1 VPDPSA
7 EYSKRLDARQKLIAA
22 KNAIHFRV
30 GYWKLATIAVGLV
43 MLWATLARHL
53 FTAYFLFVPAAIYLA
68 LALFHEKTIR
78 DRTHAETSAAFYER
92 GIARID
98 DRWSGSGE
106 TGERFRDPK
115 HIYAE
120 DLDLFV
126 RGGLFQLLNTA
137 RLPMGENR
145 LAQWLLVPSPT
156 PEIIERHELV
166 GALREKLDL
175 REDLAVTGE
184 DLRASLNPESL
195 TGWSETTSML
205 PSGAMRTV
213 AVLLSLCMIAAL
225 WYSFAKLNYLPVLIV
240 LLIEAGI
247 MRWLW
252 TRANEVVSSL
262 TGNAEGLILFSKILQ
277 RMEDEQ
283 YSSPHLQNHI
293 AKLKTSDNSASRAIL
308 HLARIVNWTNG
319 RESLIGKLA
328 ELPFLYT
335 IQSGLAAE
343 AWRRRWGPQMRNWIE
358 VVSEMEALLSLASYS
373 FEHPADP
380 FPEFLAQETTQAFFD
395 GTELGHPLI
404 PAAKCVRN
412 SIRLDQSQRLVLISG
427 SNMSGKST
435 FLRTVGI
442 NTVMA
447 MAGAPVRAT
456 SLRLT
461 PLAIG
466 TRIRSTDSLQEGRSS
481 FFTEILQIRQVF
493 ELTHAPMP
501 LLFLFDELLEGTN
514 SNDRRIGSE
523 GLLRALLKHGAIG
536 IVTTH
541 DLALTEVADP
551 LGGEVRNKHFQ
562 DHVEDGK
569 MRFDYKLQDG
579 IVAKSNALALMRLIG
594 LDV

>member
-1 VPDPSA
+1 VSDPST
-7 EYSKRLDARQKLIAA
+7 EYSKRLENKQRLIAA

-30 GYWKLATIAVGLV
+30 GYWKLATIAAGLV

-53 FTAYFLFVPAAIYLA
+53 FTPYFLFAPAAIYLV

-78 DRTHAETSAAFYER
+78 DRTHAETAAAFYQR
-92 GIARID
+92 GIARIE
-98 DRWSGSGE
+98 DRWPGTGE

-126 RGGLFQLLNTA
+126 RGGLFQLLSTA

-145 LAQWLLVPSPT
+145 LAQWLLVPSPVA
-156 PEIIERHELV
+156 EIVERHELV
-166 GALREKLDL
+166 GSLREKLDL

-184 DLRASLNPESL
+184 DLRAGLKLESL
-195 TGWSETTSML
+195 AEWSETPSTL
-205 PSGAMRTV
+205 PSGAMRAV
-213 AVLLSLCMIAAL
+213 AVLLAICAAAAL
-225 WYSFAKLNYLPVLIV
+225 WYSFAKSNYFPVLIV
-240 LLIEAGI
+240 VLVEAGVT
-247 MRWLW
+247 RWLW

-262 TGNAEGLILFSKILQ
+262 TGNAEGLILFSKVLQ
-277 RMEDEQ
+277 RLEDEQ
-283 YSSPHLQNHI
+283 YSSPRLQNHI
-293 AKLKTSDNSASRAIL
+293 AKLKTHGDSASRAL
-308 HLARIVNWTNG
+308 LRLARIVNWTNG
-319 RESLIGKLA
+319 RESLLGKLA

-343 AWRRRWGPQMRNWIE
+343 AWRRRWGGQMRHWIE

-373 FEHPADP
+373 YEHPADP
-380 FPEFLAQETTQAFFD
+380 FPEFIQQENSKASFD
-395 GTELGHPLI
+395 GAELGHPLI
-404 PAAKCVRN
+404 PSAKCVRN
-412 SIRLDQSQRLVLISG
+412 SIRLDQTQRLVLISG

-442 NTVMA
+442 NTVLA
-447 MAGAPVRAT
+447 MAGAPVRAK

-523 GLLRALLKHGAIG
+523 GLLRALLNHGAIG

>member
-1 VPDPSA
+1 VPDPFV
-7 EYSKRLDARQKLIAA
+7 EYSQRLETKQKLIAA
-22 KNAIHFRV
+22 KNAIHLRV
-30 GYWKLATIAVGLV
+30 GYWKLATIAAGLIT
-43 MLWATLARHL
+43 LWAVLARHL
-53 FTAYFLFVPAAIYLA
+53 FTPYLLFVPATLYLA
-68 LALFHEKTIR
+68 LALFHERTIR
-78 DRTHAETSAAFYER
+78 DRTHAEIAAAFYQR
-92 GIARID
+92 GIARIE
-98 DRWSGSGE
+98 DRWPGTGE
-106 TGERFRDPK
+106 TGERFRDAK

-126 RGGLFQLLNTA
+126 SGGLFQLLSTA

-145 LAQWLLVPSPT
+145 LAQWLRAPSPT
-156 PEIIERHELV
+156 AEIIERQELV
-166 GALREKLDL
+166 GVLREKLDL

-195 TGWSETTSML
+195 TSWCEATPVL
-205 PSGAMRTV
+205 PSGAPRALA
-213 AVLLSLCMIAAL
+213 AVLALSMMAAL
-225 WYSFAKLNYLPVLIV
+225 VYGLAKSFYLPVYTV
-240 LLIEAGI
+240 LLLNAGVLIWHWRRTETLVEA
-247 MRWLW
+247 
-252 TRANEVVSSL
+252 L
-262 TGNAEGLILFSKILQ
+262 TSNAQGLVLFSKVLQ
-277 RMEDEQ
+277 RLEAEQ
-283 YSSPHLQNHI
+283 YSSSRLQNHV
-293 AKLKTSDNSASRAIL
+293 AKLKTPAGHASSALRQ
-308 HLARIVNWTNG
+308 LARIVYWADG
-319 RESLIGKLA
+319 RNSLLGRAA

-335 IQSGLAAE
+335 VQTGFAAE
-343 AWRRRWGPQMRNWIE
+343 AWRRRWGAQMRDWIE

-373 FEHPADP
+373 YEHPADP
-380 FPEFLAQETTQAFFD
+380 FPEFTQQENSKASFD
-395 GTELGHPLI
+395 GTDLGHPLI
-404 PAAKCVRN
+404 PSAKCVRN

-442 NTVMA
+442 NTVLA
-447 MAGAPVRAT
+447 MAGAPIRGM

-493 ELTHAPMP
+493 ELTHAPTP

-514 SNDRRIGSE
+514 SHDRRIGAE
-523 GLLRALLKHGAIG
+523 GLLRALLNHGAIG

>member
-1 VPDPSA
+1 VPDPSV
-7 EYSKRLDARQKLIAA
+7 EYSQRLEARQKLIAA
-22 KNAIHFRV
+22 KNAIHLRI
-30 GYWKLATIAVGLV
+30 GYWKLATIAAGLV
-43 MLWATLARHL
+43 MLWAVLARNQ
-53 FTAYFLFVPAAIYLA
+53 FTPYLLFVPAALYLP
-68 LALFHEKTIR
+68 LALFHDRTIR
-78 DRTHAETSAAFYER
+78 NRTHAETAAAFYQR
-92 GIARID
+92 GIARIE
-98 DRWSGSGE
+98 DRWPGTGE

-126 RGGLFQLLNTA
+126 RGGLFQLLSTA

-145 LAQWLLVPSPT
+145 LAQWLCTPSPT
-156 PEIIERHELV
+156 PEIIERQELV
-166 GALREKLDL
+166 GSLRDKLNL

-184 DLRASLNPESL
+184 DLRASLDPESL
-195 TGWSETTSML
+195 IAWCESAQVL
-205 PSGAMRTV
+205 PSGPMRAV
-213 AVLLSLCMIAAL
+213 SAVLALSMIAAL
-225 WYSFAKLNYLPVLIV
+225 AYGIAKSFYLPMYTVLFLNACVLI
-240 LLIEAGI
+240 
-247 MRWLW
+247 WLW
-252 TRANEVVSSL
+252 RRAETLLAAL
-262 TGNAEGLILFSKILQ
+262 TSNAPGLVLFSKVLQ
-277 RMEDEQ
+277 RLEAEQ
-283 YSSPHLQNHI
+283 YSSPRLQNHV
-293 AKLKTSDNSASRAIL
+293 AKLKTAAGSASRAL
-308 HLARIVNWTNG
+308 RHLARIVYWAEG
-319 RESLIGKLA
+319 RHSQLGRGA
-328 ELPFLYT
+328 ELPLLYSVQT
-335 IQSGLAAE
+335 GFAAE
-343 AWRRRWGPQMRNWIE
+343 AWRRRHGAQMRNWIE
-358 VVSEMEALLSLASYS
+358 VVSEMEALLSLSAYSY
-373 FEHPADP
+373 EHPADP
-380 FPEFLAQETTQAFFD
+380 FPEFVQQENSQASFD
-395 GTELGHPLI
+395 GADLGHPLI
-404 PAAKCVRN
+404 PSAKCIRN

-442 NTVMA
+442 NTVLA
-447 MAGAPVRAT
+447 MAGAPVRAK
-456 SLRLT
+456 SLKLT

-514 SNDRRIGSE
+514 SHDRRIGAE
-523 GLLRALLKHGAIG
+523 GLLRALLNHGAIG

>member
-1 VPDPSA
+1 VPDPSV
-7 EYSKRLDARQKLIAA
+7 EYSKRLEARQKLIAA

-30 GYWKLATIAVGLV
+30 GYWKLGTIAVGLV
-43 MLWATLARHL
+43 MLWAAVARHL
-53 FTAYFLFVPAAIYLA
+53 FTPYLLFIPAAIYLA

-78 DRTHAETSAAFYER
+78 DRTHAETAAAFYER

-98 DRWSGSGE
+98 DRWPGTGE
-106 TGERFRDPK
+106 SGERFRDPK

-126 RGGLFQLLNTA
+126 RGGLFQLLSTA

-145 LAQWLLVPSPT
+145 LAQWLCVPAPP

-175 REDLAVTGE
+175 REDLTVTGE

-195 TGWSETTSML
+195 TVWSETASIL
-205 PSGAMRTV
+205 PSGAMRAV
-213 AVLLSLCMIAAL
+213 AVLLALCMLAAL
-225 WYSFAKLNYLPVLIV
+225 WYSFAKLNYLPALIV
-240 LLIEAGI
+240 LLVEAGVT
-247 MRWLW
+247 RWLW
-252 TRANEVVSSL
+252 TRANEVILSL

-277 RMEDEQ
+277 RLEDEQ
-283 YSSPHLQNHI
+283 YSSAHLQSHI
-293 AKLKTSDNSASRAIL
+293 AKLKTNGDSASRAL
-308 HLARIVNWTNG
+308 LRLARIVNWTNG
-319 RESLIGKLA
+319 RESLLGKLA

-335 IQSGLAAE
+335 IQAGLAAE
-343 AWRRRWGPQMRNWIE
+343 AWRRQWGAQMRNWIE
-358 VVSEMEALLSLASYS
+358 VVSEIEALLSLASYS
-373 FEHPADP
+373 YEHPADP
-380 FPEFLAQETTQAFFD
+380 FPEFVQQEKSQAFFD
-395 GTELGHPLI
+395 GAELGHPLI
-404 PAAKCVRN
+404 PATKCVRN

-442 NTVMA
+442 NTVLA
-447 MAGAPVRAT
+447 MAGAPVRAK

-523 GLLRALLKHGAIG
+523 GLLRALLKYGAIG

>member
-1 VPDPSA
+1 MSTPIGFSSV
-7 EYSKRLDARQKLIAA
+7 
-22 KNAIHFRV
+22 
-30 GYWKLATIAVGLV
+30 
-43 MLWATLARHL
+43 
-53 FTAYFLFVPAAIYLA
+53 
-68 LALFHEKTIR
+68 
-78 DRTHAETSAAFYER
+78 
-92 GIARID
+92 
-98 DRWSGSGE
+98 SGE
-106 TGERFRDPK
+106 GTE
-115 HIYAE
+115 
-120 DLDLFV
+120 
-126 RGGLFQLLNTA
+126 
-137 RLPMGENR
+137 
-145 LAQWLLVPSPT
+145 
-156 PEIIERHELV
+156 
-166 GALREKLDL
+166 
-175 REDLAVTGE
+175 AV
-184 DLRASLNPESL
+184 
-195 TGWSETTSML
+195 W
-205 PSGAMRTV
+205 
-213 AVLLSLCMIAAL
+213 
-225 WYSFAKLNYLPVLIV
+225 
-240 LLIEAGI
+240 
-247 MRWLW
+247 
-252 TRANEVVSSL
+252 
-262 TGNAEGLILFSKILQ
+262 
-277 RMEDEQ
+277 
-283 YSSPHLQNHI
+283 
-293 AKLKTSDNSASRAIL
+293 
-308 HLARIVNWTNG
+308 
-319 RESLIGKLA
+319 
-328 ELPFLYT
+328 
-335 IQSGLAAE
+335 
-343 AWRRRWGPQMRNWIE
+343 
-358 VVSEMEALLSLASYS
+358 EALLSLASYS
-373 FEHPADP
+373 YEHLTDP
-380 FPEFLAQETTQAFFD
+380 FPEFVQQEKTQAFFD
-395 GTELGHPLI
+395 GAELGHPLI

-447 MAGAPVRAT
+447 MAGAPVRAA

-493 ELTHAPMP
+493 ELTRAPMP

>member
-1 VPDPSA
+1 MPDPSV
-7 EYSKRLDARQKLIAA
+7 EYSKRLENKQKLIAA

-53 FTAYFLFVPAAIYLA
+53 FTPYFLLIPAAIYMA

-78 DRTHAETSAAFYER
+78 DRTHAETAAAFYER
-92 GIARID
+92 GIARIE
-98 DRWSGSGE
+98 DRWPGTGE

-126 RGGLFQLLNTA
+126 RGGLFQLLSTA

-145 LAQWLLVPSPT
+145 LAQWLCIPSPT
-156 PEIIERHELV
+156 HELIERQELV
-166 GALREKLDL
+166 ASLREKLDL
-175 REDLAVTGE
+175 REDIAVTGE
-184 DLRASLNPESL
+184 DLRASLNLESL
-195 TGWSETTSML
+195 TGWSETPALL
-205 PSGAMRTV
+205 PSGSMR
-213 AVLLSLCMIAAL
+213 ALALLLALCAAAAL
-225 WYSFAKLNYLPVLIV
+225 WYSLAKLNYFPLLIV
-240 LLIEAGI
+240 LLVEAGV

-252 TRANEVVSSL
+252 TRANEVISTL
-262 TGNAEGLILFSKILQ
+262 TGNSEGLILFSKILQ
-277 RMEDEQ
+277 RFENEQ
-283 YSSPHLQNHI
+283 YSSPRLQNHI
-293 AKLKTSDNSASRAIL
+293 AKLKSDGGSASRVL
-308 HLARIVNWTNG
+308 LRLARLVNWANG
-319 RESLIGKLA
+319 RESLLGKLA

-335 IQSGLAAE
+335 IQSGFAFE
-343 AWRRRWGPQMRNWIE
+343 AWRRSWGSHVRNWME
-358 VVSEMEALLSLASYS
+358 VVSEMEALLSLATYSY
-373 FEHPADP
+373 EHPADP
-380 FPEFLAQETTQAFFD
+380 FPEFIAQENSDAFFD
-395 GTELGHPLI
+395 GAELGHPLI
-404 PAAKCVRN
+404 PSAKCVRN
-412 SIRLDQSQRLVLISG
+412 SIRLDQTQRLVLISG

-447 MAGAPVRAT
+447 MAGAPVRAR
-456 SLRLT
+456 SLQLT
-461 PLAIG
+461 PFAIG

-493 ELTHAPMP
+493 ELTHASTP